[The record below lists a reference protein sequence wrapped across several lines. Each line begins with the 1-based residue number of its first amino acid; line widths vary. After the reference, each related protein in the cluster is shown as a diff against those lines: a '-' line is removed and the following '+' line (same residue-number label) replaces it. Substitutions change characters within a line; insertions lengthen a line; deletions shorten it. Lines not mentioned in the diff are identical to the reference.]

1 MYQDLNTNLQQCKVI
16 DLHKIIEDSLAQTC
30 YQCDILGLNCDFSLK
45 DVESLFYHNFIVGY
59 VEAKKLY
66 INEQTT
72 FFFKKRLVDPM
83 YIQYIGKIFKIL
95 KINSVNKPKN
105 FIKKLKDFA
114 KSYNLKYVEQSLLTD
129 CTNKLALLK

>member
-1 MYQDLNTNLQQCKVI
+1 MYQDPNISLLQCKVI
-16 DLHKIIEDSLAQTC
+16 DLHKIIEESLAQTC
-30 YQCDILGLNCDFSLK
+30 YQCDILGLSCDFTVR

-66 INEQTT
+66 INDQIT
-72 FFFKKRLVDPM
+72 FFFKKRLVDPV
-83 YIQYIGKIFKIL
+83 YIQYIGKIFKVL
-95 KINSVNKPKN
+95 KINSTNKPKN